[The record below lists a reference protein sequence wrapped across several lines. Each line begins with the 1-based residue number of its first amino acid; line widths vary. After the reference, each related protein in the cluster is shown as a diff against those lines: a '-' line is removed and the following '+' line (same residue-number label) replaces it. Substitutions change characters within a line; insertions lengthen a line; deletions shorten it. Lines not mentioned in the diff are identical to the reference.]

1 MEHDEKRQDAVREL
15 DVHRRWQDVRI
26 AAAER
31 ESLASHRRTWELRR
45 EAAHHAGQHV
55 HVDPP
60 EPPRF
65 TPPEPPVMDNSTL
78 TAANIAARRA
88 AEARRRAGRIAS
100 LYYTQTPTPIL
111 P

>member
-1 MEHDEKRQDAVREL
+1 MDPHSL
-15 DVHRRWQDVRI
+15 I
-26 AAAER
+26 AAALAWNLEALPVEEIKAPER
-31 ESLASHRRTWELRR
+31 RR

-100 LYYTQTPTPIL
+100 LYYTQTPTPLL